1 MLVDIVQTFDEQAF
15 ESDAERCG
23 SDAVACSGSPGDRAE
38 QEREALMSAMV
49 MGPAMS
55 SPVSNRER
63 NRMRSS
69 APARR
74 ATSNRLPGLPAAPA
88 GRPAPAAR
96 AAATPRTAPAD
107 PARSAA
113 TAESHLR
120 LTARGRAVLWLLAAS
135 VVAVVTLL
143 GSQASADGPVAAQE
157 VVRHVVQPGETLW
170 QIAES
175 VAEPSQDVRD
185 VVVDLVAL
193 NQLPD
198 AGLMAGQVIVVPAG

>member
-15 ESDAERCG
+15 D
-23 SDAVACSGSPGDRAE
+23 SDAVVWSGTPGDRAE

-49 MGPAMS
+49 MGPAMP
-55 SPVSNRER
+55 SPRSMTIANRR
-63 NRMRSS
+63 PSP
-69 APARR
+69 AARR
-74 ATSNRLPGLPAAPA
+74 ATSSGRPSRLAAPTVRSAPAVRPVASAPAVPSAAAVRSASTASVPAA
-88 GRPAPAAR
+88 G
-96 AAATPRTAPAD
+96 
-107 PARSAA
+107 
-113 TAESHLR
+113 SHLR
-120 LTARGRAVLWLLAAS
+120 LTARGRAVLWFLAAC

-143 GSQASADGPVAAQE
+143 ASQASADGPVAAQE

-185 VVVDLVAL
+185 VVVNLVAL
-193 NQLPD
+193 NELPD